1 MPGPGRGF
9 HVPHQRD
16 TTGLGALSTPGTA
29 VLTPAG
35 CRARPAPAASQRPVP
50 TPRCNNPPAEP
61 RITRH
66 QRRFT
71 RFTRPACPLPV
82 IPGWNED
89 PRASLQA
96 PHPAVTSDARQ
107 RRGHDTSTRRELR
120 LRHQPDLQSIVHSQ
134 SATSCRNGN
143 SVRFLVREWV
153 PGRGD
158 NVTLAI
164 VTTRWV
170 VLPLA
175 GEPDEHREAVWPA
188 YPLPPTR
195 RHSRP
200 TLPPGRLSVKAF
212 LGQGRNW
219 SRNALEYAV
228 STRW

>member
-1 MPGPGRGF
+1 MVSRRLSATGIRFSGHPVPAREFRLPHGRPTRTRMPGPGRGF

-35 CRARPAPAASQRPVP
+35 CRARPTPAASQRPVP

-107 RRGHDTSTRRELR
+107 RRGHDASTRRELR

-134 SATSCRNGN
+134 SATSCRNGI
-143 SVRFLVREWV
+143 SVRSRSPVGTASRRGSVREV
-153 PGRGD
+153 PS
-158 NVTLAI
+158 
-164 VTTRWV
+164 
-170 VLPLA
+170 
-175 GEPDEHREAVWPA
+175 
-188 YPLPPTR
+188 PT
-195 RHSRP
+195 
-200 TLPPGRLSVKAF
+200 
-212 LGQGRNW
+212 
-219 SRNALEYAV
+219 
-228 STRW
+228 